1 MHENPRILIVDDDE
15 SAREVLRAHLW
26 QEPYELISL
35 PSGRALLEQFD
46 ALAPDVILLDVM
58 MPILD
63 GFEVCRQLK
72 TNEQRRH
79 IPVILITAL
88 ESKAVLLRGME
99 VGADDFLSKPVVGL
113 ELRARV
119 HSMARIKA
127 QHDELAALLHLRE
140 DLTNMILHDMRNQ
153 LAAILL
159 FSTLLQKT
167 RTTDKGV
174 EHLENV
180 TAAARR
186 LESFINDMLIVAKGQ
201 ENRLVLSRQR
211 VEVNQLL
218 SATQEWHTAAAQQR
232 GIALELALPETPWY
246 LSLDEALFQRVLDN
260 LLSNALKFSPS
271 GTTVRVQAAPLS
283 PGADGPPMSGPA
295 GRIQVAD
302 EGPGI
307 PEAYRAELFQ
317 KFNVV
322 DLKQKGV
329 AQVGLGL
336 AFCKL
341 VVEAHGG
348 RISVAANTPTGA
360 IFTVEI

>member
-1 MHENPRILIVDDDE
+1 MHEKPRILIVDDDE
-15 SAREVLRAHLW
+15 SAREVLQAHLW

-35 PSGRALLEQFD
+35 TGGQALLEQFD
-46 ALAPDVILLDVM
+46 VLAPDVILLDVM
-58 MPILD
+58 MPGLD

-72 TNEQRRH
+72 SDERRRH
-79 IPVILITAL
+79 VPVILITAL
-88 ESKAVLLRGME
+88 DSKAVLLRGME

-159 FSTLLQKT
+159 FGALLQKM
-167 RTTDKGV
+167 RMTDKG
-174 EHLENV
+174 EEYLEKV
-180 TAAARR
+180 TSAARR
-186 LESFINDMLIVAKGQ
+186 LESFINDMLIVAKAQ
-201 ENRLVLSRQR
+201 ENRLVLSRQT
-211 VEVNQLL
+211 VEMNRLL

-232 GIALELALPETPWY
+232 GIALVVDLPETPWY

-260 LLSNALKFSPS
+260 LLSNALKFSPPDS
-271 GTTVRVQAAPLS
+271 TVRLRAAPLPSDAGAS
-283 PGADGPPMSGPA
+283 PMG
-295 GRIQVAD
+295 GRIEVLD

-307 PEAYRAELFQ
+307 PEAYRTTLFQ

-322 DLKQKGV
+322 DLKQKDV

-341 VVEAHGG
+341 VIEAHGG
-348 RISVAANTPTGA
+348 RISVESNTPTGS